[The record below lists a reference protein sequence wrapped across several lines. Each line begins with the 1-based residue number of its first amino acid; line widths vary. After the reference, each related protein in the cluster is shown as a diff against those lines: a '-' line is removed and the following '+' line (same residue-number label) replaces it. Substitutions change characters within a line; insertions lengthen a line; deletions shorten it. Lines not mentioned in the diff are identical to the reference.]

1 MTTTESIKS
10 QLLSFHLHAYS
21 LSAVHVHTLYNTAVI
36 DIAVYESKGDS
47 PTITGTSGFAYFNHI
62 NLVNVVFIFIF
73 SKILFTDFF
82 FFTFFKILLHQK
94 MQTLIFF

>member
-1 MTTTESIKS
+1 MR
-10 QLLSFHLHAYS
+10 
-21 LSAVHVHTLYNTAVI
+21 VHTLYNTAVI

-73 SKILFTDFF
+73 FSKILFTDI
-82 FFTFFKILLHQK
+82 FFTFFFILLHK
-94 MQTLIFF
+94 KNAYIIFF